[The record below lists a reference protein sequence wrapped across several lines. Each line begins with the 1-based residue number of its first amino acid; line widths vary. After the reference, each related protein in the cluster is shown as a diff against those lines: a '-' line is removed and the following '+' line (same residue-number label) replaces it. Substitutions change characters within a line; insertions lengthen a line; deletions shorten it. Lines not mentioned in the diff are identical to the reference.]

1 MKIGIDACTW
11 VNRRGYG
18 RFTRG
23 LVHAMVDACPQHE
36 FTLVVDGTMA
46 RDASF
51 PARAHVHV
59 VPTSE
64 RQATAASAN
73 GSRRPSD
80 LLRMGRAIGA
90 LDVDV
95 FLFPTSFSY
104 VPVFG
109 RTPVVTVFHDAT
121 AEMHPTLIFPRA
133 VPRWLWTIKSQVAR
147 RQSTCIVTVS
157 ENARIQIA
165 RVFGMPASEIEVVSE
180 GADPIFQPHDEKHE
194 KRHDESA
201 AVRAQYGLPADR
213 SLLLYVGGVSPH
225 KNIDGLLRAVVAL
238 PVATLPWHL
247 VIVGDVAD
255 DTFLTCYEEL
265 QAQVRELGLGG
276 RVSFTGF
283 VPDAQLAA
291 LYRASTLLVLPSFS
305 EGFGLPVLEAMACG
319 LPVAVSDR
327 FSLPEI
333 VGTAGVL
340 FDPTSAPAITQSLAR
355 VLGDAEL
362 RAAMRAKGLKR
373 ADEYSWRR
381 GAERMVHLLER
392 VAAPSG
398 AVA

>member
-36 FTLVVDGTMA
+36 FTLVVDSTMV

-51 PARAHVHV
+51 PARTHLHV

-64 RQATAASAN
+64 RQATAASAD
-73 GSRRPSD
+73 GSRRPGD

-121 AEMHPTLIFPRA
+121 AEMHPALIFPRA
-133 VPRWLWTIKSQVAR
+133 VPRLLWSIKSQIAR
-147 RQSTCIVTVS
+147 RQSRRIVTVS
-157 ENARIQIA
+157 ENARAQIA
-165 RVFGMPASEIEVVSE
+165 RVFGMPAGEIDVVSE
-180 GADPIFQPHDEKHE
+180 GADPIFQPNGMAL
-194 KRHDESA
+194 DESA
-201 AVRAQYGLPADR
+201 AVRARYGLPA
-213 SLLLYVGGVSPH
+213 SGALLLYVGGLSPH
-225 KNIDGLLRAVVAL
+225 KNIDGLLRAVAAL
-238 PVATLPWHL
+238 PPSASPWHL
-247 VIVGDVAD
+247 AIVGDVAN
-255 DTFLTCYEEL
+255 DTFLTCSEAL
-265 QAQVRELGLGG
+265 QAQAREPGLAGH
-276 RVSFTGF
+276 VTFTGF
-283 VPDAQLAA
+283 VPDEQLAA
-291 LYRASTLLVLPSFS
+291 LYRASTVLVLPSFS

-319 LPVAVSDR
+319 VPVAVSNR

-333 VGTAGVL
+333 VGDAGVL
-340 FDPTSAPAITQSLAR
+340 FDPDSTPDITQALSR

-362 RAAMRAKGLKR
+362 RAAMRARGLER
-373 ADEYSWRR
+373 ADAYSWRR
-381 GAERMVHLLER
+381 GAERMARLLER
-392 VAAPSG
+392 VGAPSG
-398 AVA
+398 EAA